1 VSQDISGYRSEYAYA
16 GLHEDNVSADPFH
29 QFGQWFQE
37 AIALN
42 IDLANAMVV
51 ATADANGQPAARYVL
66 LKEYSS
72 AGFVFYTNSL
82 SQKGQ
87 QLAGNPQAA
96 LLFYWKEM
104 HRQIRIEGR
113 VVQIADSRSDEYF
126 ASRPRGSQISA
137 WVAPQSSIVP
147 SHAWMQD
154 RVNAL
159 SSQYEDSTVPR
170 PPDWT
175 GYQVI
180 PHWFEF
186 WQGQENRLHDRLAYL
201 QNASGDWVIT
211 RLAP

>member
-1 VSQDISGYRSEYAYA
+1 MSHDISGHRSEYDYA
-16 GLHEDNVSADPFH
+16 GLHEAAVSADPFH

-37 AIALN
+37 AIALD
-42 IDLANAMVV
+42 IELVNAMVV
-51 ATADANGQPAARYVL
+51 ATADGDGRPAARYVL

-82 SQKGQ
+82 SQKGRQ
-87 QLAGNPQAA
+87 FAVNPQAA

-104 HRQIRIEGR
+104 HRQIRIGGR
-113 VVQIADSRSDEYF
+113 VEQIADNRSDEYF

-137 WVAPQSSIVP
+137 WVAPQSSVVP
-147 SHAWMQD
+147 DHAWMQD
-154 RVNAL
+154 RVTAL
-159 SSQYEDSTVPR
+159 STQYENSSIPR

-186 WQGQENRLHDRLAYL
+186 WQGQENRLHDRLAY
-201 QNASGDWVIT
+201 QRNTSGDWVIT